1 MFQLVPC
8 EETLLIVIGEM
19 QVKQGSNAWEFWHL
33 NFELSIIC
41 NSGETKC
48 PTLRGWYNEAFYYIC
63 RSLNSQRSHFL
74 GILNRMNVLSHFC
87 TAGAKYPILSNKW
100 EKEAHALTTP
110 EDESSKVEYVVFVT
124 FPEGKEHWFSYS
136 RGMKK
141 ERKRGRN
148 SFMTSIS
155 HN

>member
-8 EETLLIVIGEM
+8 EKTSLTVIGKM
-19 QVKQGSNAWEFWHL
+19 QVKQGSDAWEFWYL

-48 PTLRGWYNEAFYYIC
+48 PALRGWYNEAFYYIC
-63 RSLNSQRSHFL
+63 RSFNSQRSHFL
-74 GILNRMNVLSHFC
+74 GIINRMNVLSHFC
-87 TAGAKYPILSNKW
+87 TAVAKYPVLSNKW
-100 EKEAHALTTP
+100 EKEAHAFTAP
-110 EDESSKVEYVVFVT
+110 EEESSKVEY
-124 FPEGKEHWFSYS
+124 GWLLHSQKERNTEFSYS
-136 RGMKK
+136 KGMKK